1 MTAAWKKGSS
11 GQITVKGLGGE
22 NDRWKM
28 IPEGQKG
35 MESVAP
41 NKVLG
46 NCYFQ
51 IEFEAWIQHSKK

>member
-1 MTAAWKKGSS
+1 MEERKQWTNNCEG
-11 GQITVKGLGGE
+11 VLGGE

-28 IPEGQKG
+28 IPKGQKG